1 MRTRARYDCKITK
14 KIQNEQKKTYFS
26 AEKTLKCCIFRNNVV
41 FLWPIMEN
49 KLTQLTPATLEELEL
64 PLAEALRAGF
74 PSPAADY
81 AGDRIDIT
89 HELVRHPETT
99 FYARIQGASMRDAGI
114 FDGDLVVVDRSIDPR
129 DGDYVAACVDGEFTL
144 KEYRY
149 DAANNMVLLIPHNPE
164 FPVIKVTEEESL
176 IIWGVITY
184 SIHKTH

>member
-1 MRTRARYDCKITK
+1 
-14 KIQNEQKKTYFS
+14 
-26 AEKTLKCCIFRNNVV
+26 
-41 FLWPIMEN
+41 MEN

-99 FYARIQGASMRDAGI
+99 FYARIQGDSMRDAGI

-176 IIWGVITY
+176 IIWCVINY
-184 SIHKTH
+184 SIHNTH

>member
-1 MRTRARYDCKITK
+1 
-14 KIQNEQKKTYFS
+14 
-26 AEKTLKCCIFRNNVV
+26 
-41 FLWPIMEN
+41 MEN

-99 FYARIQGASMRDAGI
+99 FYARIQGDSMRDAGI

-144 KEYRY
+144 KEYRF

-164 FPVIKVTEEESL
+164 FPVIKVTEEEAL

-184 SIHKTH
+184 SIQKTH

>member
-1 MRTRARYDCKITK
+1 
-14 KIQNEQKKTYFS
+14 
-26 AEKTLKCCIFRNNVV
+26 
-41 FLWPIMEN
+41 MEN

-99 FYARIQGASMRDAGI
+99 FYARIQGDSMRDAGI
-114 FDGDLVVVDRSIDPR
+114 FDGDLVVVDRSINPR

>member
-1 MRTRARYDCKITK
+1 
-14 KIQNEQKKTYFS
+14 
-26 AEKTLKCCIFRNNVV
+26 
-41 FLWPIMEN
+41 MEN

-99 FYARIQGASMRDAGI
+99 FYARIQGDSMRDAGI

-164 FPVIKVTEEESL
+164 FTVSKVPEEDSL
-176 IIWGVITY
+176 II
-184 SIHKTH
+184 